1 MSAERQR
8 ASNFEVR
15 ASLAERYNERG
26 DMAFERKEF
35 TRALENYI
43 EAVEK
48 DPNKMASHLNCAETH
63 LKLKNFV
70 ESIRCYEKA
79 ISIGKKTQEDSKV
92 IAGCFAKLGNV
103 YRVSAK
109 KKEFTKALK
118 NYAKAIEMDPN
129 EITYYLKCGEIHFE
143 VKDFLES
150 IKFYEKAINV
160 GQEVQAGSKLIA
172 KCFEK
177 LKTAHRENG
186 TKFDVKKFES
196 KTADITSKVE
206 EMAAEKP
213 TEKPMVSQSL
223 LKSTI

>member
-1 MSAERQR
+1 MSAKR
-8 ASNFEVR
+8 F
-15 ASLAERYNERG
+15 NECG

-35 TRALENYI
+35 TRALEHYV

-70 ESIRCYEKA
+70 ESIKCYEKA
-79 ISIGKKTQEDSKV
+79 ISVGKKTQEDSKV

-143 VKDFLES
+143 AKNFLES
-150 IKFYEKAINV
+150 IRFYEKAINV
-160 GQEVQAGSKLIA
+160 VQETQADSMLIL

-177 LKTAHRENG
+177 LKSAHRENG
-186 TKFDVKKFES
+186 TKFDAKKFES
-196 KTADITSKVE
+196 KTAD
-206 EMAAEKP
+206 
-213 TEKPMVSQSL
+213 MVS
-223 LKSTI
+223 

>member
-1 MSAERQR
+1 MSAKSRDMPK
-8 ASNFEVR
+8 AV
-15 ASLAERYNERG
+15 SLDMAKRFNERG
-26 DMAFERKEF
+26 NEAFKCKQF
-35 TRALENYI
+35 SRALENYVK
-43 EAVEK
+43 AVEK

-70 ESIRCYEKA
+70 ESIKCYEKA
-79 ISIGKKTQEDSKV
+79 ISVGKKTQEDSKV

-103 YRVSAK
+103 YRVSAM

-150 IKFYEKAINV
+150 IKFYEKVINV

-177 LKTAHRENG
+177 LKTAH
-186 TKFDVKKFES
+186 
-196 KTADITSKVE
+196 
-206 EMAAEKP
+206 
-213 TEKPMVSQSL
+213 
-223 LKSTI
+223 